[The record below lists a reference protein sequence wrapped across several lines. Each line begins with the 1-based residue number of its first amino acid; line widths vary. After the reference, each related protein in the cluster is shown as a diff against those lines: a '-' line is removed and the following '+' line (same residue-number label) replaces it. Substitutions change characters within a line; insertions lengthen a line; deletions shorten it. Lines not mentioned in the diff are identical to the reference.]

1 MDAEIREKALGHIS
15 SKMDAVYRK
24 FNEVIGGSLKAIVD
38 RETEMDMLDGYMA
51 DHEMYLYIFKLIKDD
66 TDE

>member
-38 RETEMDMLDGYMA
+38 RETEMDMLDSYMA

>member
-38 RETEMDMLDGYMA
+38 RETEMDMLDSYV
-51 DHEMYLYIFKLIKDD
+51 DDYDMYLYIYKLIKDD
-66 TDE
+66 RKS

>member
-1 MDAEIREKALGHIS
+1 
-15 SKMDAVYRK
+15 MDAVYRK

-38 RETEMDMLDGYMA
+38 RETEMDMLDSYMA